1 MVTREE
7 AEGMFLDTIGP
18 FSEYEAEFEI
28 FNEWFKTFEPETP
41 EEVQEFLDELKN
53 SEEDAAEEEED
64 TPEKRAA
71 DKIRLKIAIK
81 KAKAVLKRKG

>member
-1 MVTREE
+1 MVSKDKAEE
-7 AEGMFLDTIGP
+7 MFLDTIGP

-53 SEEDAAEEEED
+53 SEEDAAEEED
-64 TPEKRAA
+64 SPEKKAA

-81 KAKAVLKRKG
+81 KAKAVSKRG